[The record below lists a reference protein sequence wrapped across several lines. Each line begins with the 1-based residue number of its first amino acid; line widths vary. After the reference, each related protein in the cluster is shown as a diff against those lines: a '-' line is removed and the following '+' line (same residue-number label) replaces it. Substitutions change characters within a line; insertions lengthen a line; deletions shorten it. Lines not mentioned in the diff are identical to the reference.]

1 MRYADVLL
9 MYAEAKIELNEID
22 DATLE
27 AMNRVRARAYGVQ
40 HTETDKYPAIVTRSQ
55 SELRTILRT
64 ERRMEFA
71 FERLRIYD
79 LLRWRI
85 AEKVLNYSDWTI
97 KYNAGANV
105 LKKVMT
111 DGQWFIP
118 TPAIDESGCPEM
130 DATFSRENRPHI
142 TALYNRVFNP
152 EIHYLW
158 PLPATDVLVNKNL
171 KQNYGY

>member
-40 HTETDKYPAIVTRSQ
+40 YTETDQYPAIVTRSQ

-118 TPAIDESGCPEM
+118 TPAIDESGCPG
-130 DATFSRENRPHI
+130 DGRHVQPGKPPPHHRAVQPGVQSGD
-142 TALYNRVFNP
+142 TLSLARCP
-152 EIHYLW
+152 Q
-158 PLPATDVLVNKNL
+158 PTCS
-171 KQNYGY
+171 